1 MTRFMKPQV
10 IVAAGEDM
18 TKINHCES
26 SSQLEDRKIYIGI
39 VTRSRLN
46 KLLEEGDVSP

>member
-1 MTRFMKPQV
+1 MQVRKPQV

-26 SSQLEDRKIYIGI
+26 SSQIEDYIGI
-39 VTRSRLN
+39 IT
-46 KLLEEGDVSP
+46 